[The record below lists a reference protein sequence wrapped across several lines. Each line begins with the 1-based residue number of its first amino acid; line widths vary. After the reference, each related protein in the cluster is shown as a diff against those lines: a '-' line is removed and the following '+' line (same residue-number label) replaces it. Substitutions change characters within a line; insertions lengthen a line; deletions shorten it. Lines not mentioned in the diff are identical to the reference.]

1 MINEKVLLHH
11 ARRATQRFLDIL
23 FPPQCA
29 GCKKSGTVLCSS
41 CIANFALSV
50 SPLCQQCG
58 TPLSAPG
65 ICKQCYYHPVGLSG
79 LRTVGTYAGPLRLCI
94 HALKYDGNVRL
105 AEPLGDILAKAY
117 LHYGLQADM
126 IIPVPLH
133 HERQQQRG
141 YNHAH
146 LLAEV
151 CAARI
156 NIPLYD
162 HILLRH
168 RPTPAQVGLT
178 ANERHLNVAGAF
190 QCMPAFTTGALLG
203 RRILI
208 IDDVYTTGATLEA
221 CATPLFAAGAQAVW
235 GLVLARPT

>member
-1 MINEKVLLHH
+1 L
-11 ARRATQRFLDIL
+11 R
-23 FPPQCA
+23 
-29 GCKKSGTVLCSS
+29 
-41 CIANFALSV
+41 
-50 SPLCQQCG
+50 
-58 TPLSAPG
+58 
-65 ICKQCYYHPVGLSG
+65 LSG
-79 LRTVGTYAGPLRLCI
+79 LRTVSSYEGPLRLCI

-105 AEPLGDILAKAY
+105 AEPLGDLLANAY
-117 LHYGLQADM
+117 LYYGLQADM

-133 HERQQQRG
+133 AEREQQRG

-151 CAARI
+151 CAARV
-156 NIPLYD
+156 NIPLYGN
-162 HILLRH
+162 ILLRH

-190 QCMPAFTTGALLG
+190 QCMPAFTTGALLK

-221 CATPLFAAGAQAVW
+221 CASPLFAAGAQAVC
-235 GLVLARPT
+235 GLVLARPI